1 MTDCHVLSH
10 YCPATLLFYKAL
22 PLHVLR
28 WTSTVAPWLSAGDTA
43 PEDCGG
49 WPDDVYAP
57 SAIAY
62 NDKLCHPKELS
73 KEDIESFKVAWV
85 AGVKRAVE
93 CGFDIIEIH
102 SAHGYLL
109 HTFLSPAS
117 NQRKDEYGGSFDNR
131 TRLPLE
137 IVRLTRANIPENM
150 PLFLRIS
157 ATDVSHSH

>member
-1 MTDCHVLSH
+1 MDARHVLWKG
-10 YCPATLLFYKAL
+10 YPATLLFYRLCRYYA
-22 PLHVLR
+22 LR
-28 WTSTVAPWLSAGDTA
+28 WTSTVAPWLSAGDAA

-49 WPDDVYAP
+49 WPNDVYAP

-62 NDKLCHPKELS
+62 NDKLCHPRELS

-93 CGFDIIEIH
+93 CGFDVIEIH

-109 HTFLSPAS
+109 HGFLSPAS
-117 NQRKDEYGGSFDNR
+117 NQREDEYGGSFENR

-137 IVRLTRANIPENM
+137 IVRLTRANIPEDM
-150 PLFLRIS
+150 PLFFRIS
-157 ATDVSHSH
+157 ATDVSDWP